1 MTILI
6 KLFIVILNI
15 IYCFFKLFK
24 TKNKITFIS
33 RQSNNINT
41 DFKLLIDDL
50 NERYSNYK
58 IVVLTKKIDGGII
71 NKIKY
76 VFHIFKQMYHIATS
90 KVVVLD
96 TYCIPI
102 SILKHKKNLKVIQM
116 WHALG
121 AFKKFGLSV
130 KDKKEGTSSKLID
143 IMKMHQNYD
152 YVFSSSEYCSTY
164 FAEAF
169 GYNKEKV
176 LPYPLPRLDLLK
188 DKKYIKSRKE
198 EIYNEYPELKNKKNI
213 VYAPTFRIDNSSV
226 DRKKSKS
233 TKYLK
238 KLIDEIDFEK
248 YNLIIK
254 FHPLS
259 NIDLKDKRVIVDKK
273 FSTSNMFFISDYVI
287 TDYSAIV
294 YEAAF
299 LHKPLFFY
307 SYDLEEY
314 TKNRDFYLDLKTDLP
329 GIVSKDPKE
338 IIEFIEKNSYDMRI
352 VKKFSKKNIV
362 KTKKTYTKDIND
374 FIVSHID

>member
-6 KLFIVILNI
+6 KLFILILNI
-15 IYCFFKLFK
+15 IYIPLKLFK

-33 RQSNNINT
+33 RQSNSINI

-50 NERYSNYK
+50 NYRYSNYK

-76 VFHIFKQMYHIATS
+76 VFHIFRQMYHIATS

-169 GYNKEKV
+169 GYNKNQV

-188 DKKYIKSRKE
+188 DKKYIKNKKE
-198 EIYNEYPELKNKKNI
+198 EIYNEYPGLKNKKNI

-238 KLIDEIDFEK
+238 KLIDEIDFDK

-259 NIDLKDKRVIVDKK
+259 NIDIKDERVILDKK
-273 FSTSNMFFISDYVI
+273 FSTSNMFFVSDYVI

-314 TKNRDFYLDLKTDLP
+314 IKNRDFYLDLKTELP
-329 GIVSKDPKE
+329 GIVSKNPKE
-338 IIEFIEKNSYDMRI
+338 IIESIEKDNYDLRI
-352 VKKFSKKNIV
+352 VKKFSKNNIS
-362 KTKKTYTKDIND
+362 KCRGSYTKDIND
-374 FIVSHID
+374 FIISNID

>member
-6 KLFIVILNI
+6 KIFIIILNI
-15 IYCFFKLFK
+15 IYLPLKLFK

-33 RQSNNINT
+33 RQSNKINT
-41 DFKLLIDDL
+41 DFKLLIEDL
-50 NERYSNYK
+50 NERYDSYK
-58 IVVLTKKIDGGII
+58 VVVLTKKIDGGII

-152 YVFSSSEYCSTY
+152 YVFSSSEYTSTY

-169 GYNKEKV
+169 GYMKEKV
-176 LPYPLPRLDLLK
+176 LSYPLPRLDLLK
-188 DKKYIKSRKE
+188 DKKYIKKKKE
-198 EIYNEYPELKNKKNI
+198 EIYNKYPELKNKKNI
-213 VYAPTFRIDNSSV
+213 VYAPTFRIDNSNV
-226 DRKKSKS
+226 DRKKSRS
-233 TKYLK
+233 TRYLK

-259 NIDLKDKRVIVDKK
+259 NIDIKDKRIVVDKQ
-273 FSTSNMFFISDYVI
+273 FQTTDMFFISDYVI

-307 SYDLEEY
+307 SYELEEY
-314 TKNRDFYLDLKTDLP
+314 VKIRDFYLDLKMDLQ
-329 GIVSKDPKE
+329 
-338 IIEFIEKNSYDMRI
+338 
-352 VKKFSKKNIV
+352 
-362 KTKKTYTKDIND
+362 
-374 FIVSHID
+374 